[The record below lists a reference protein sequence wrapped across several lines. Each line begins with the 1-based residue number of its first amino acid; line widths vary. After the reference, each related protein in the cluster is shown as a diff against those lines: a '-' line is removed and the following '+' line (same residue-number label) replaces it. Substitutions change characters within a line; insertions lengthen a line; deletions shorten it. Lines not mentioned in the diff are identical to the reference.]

1 MDWFTAVAVLPLTV
15 VQPKQGYLLSG
26 LDFTALVILNYD
38 TKTISIG
45 FNSQAERERWATVA

>member
-45 FNSQAERERWATVA
+45 FNSQAER